1 MFCPSCGKQN
11 VQPEPTPN
19 GGDLYVAEDMGC
31 STEFYDDA
39 KPYKCNDC
47 ETQFYL
53 GGTDE

>member
-1 MFCPSCGKQN
+1 MFCPNCGKQN
-11 VQPEPTPN
+11 VQSDPTPN
-19 GGDLYVAEDMGC
+19 GGDLYVAEDMEC